1 MQTILR
7 KLMQKHMN
15 KLTEKQFVQNIIIE
29 VVADLLMVAVGIVL
43 AYYIKVQVF

>member
-7 KLMQKHMN
+7 KLFQKQLN

-29 VVADLLMVAVGIVL
+29 VVADLIMVAVGIIL
-43 AYYIKVQVF
+43 AYYVKTKMF